1 MAFFLIK
8 KKFTMF
14 KWLEKNLPKI
24 VMAPAVGL
32 IGWFV
37 YGFVLWTLYISFTNS
52 KILPKYELWGF
63 GQYEKLWA
71 SRKWLISVDNL
82 LVFTA
87 LFLIFCI
94 VIGIIL
100 AIFLD
105 QKIRAEGVL
114 RTIYLYPM
122 ALSFI
127 VTGTAWKWILNPTLG
142 IQKMFIDW
150 GFENFTFDWLV
161 NREMAIYTIVIA
173 GVWQSAGFVMALF
186 LIFCIVI
193 GIILAIFLDQKIRA
207 EGVLRTIYL
216 YPMALSFI
224 VTGTAWKWILNPTLG
239 IQKMFIDW
247 GFENFTFD
255 WLVNREMAIYTIVIA
270 GVWQSAGF
278 VMALFLAGLRSV
290 EDEIVKAAKIDGAGL
305 FTVYWKIL
313 LPMMRPVFF
322 TSFVILVHISIKSYD
337 LIVALT
343 QGGPGISTTMPA
355 LFMTQAAFHKSQVG
369 LSAASAMM
377 MFMAVAAVIIPYL
390 YSELRREN
398 AR

>member
-1 MAFFLIK
+1 MSE
-8 KKFTMF
+8 
-14 KWLEKNLPKI
+14 WLEKQLPKL
-24 VMAPAVGL
+24 VLAPSFVAIL
-32 IGWFV
+32 IFV
-37 YGFVLWTLYISFTNS
+37 YGFIGWTAWVSFTKS
-52 KILPKYELWGF
+52 KLLPRYDIVGLI
-63 GQYEKLWA
+63 QYERLFVSPRWDVA
-71 SRKWLISVDNL
+71 FSNLFIFGFLFIIISML
-82 LVFTA
+82 LG
-87 LFLIFCI
+87 LL
-94 VIGIIL
+94 L
-100 AIFLD
+100 AILLD
-105 QKIRAEGVL
+105 QKIRTEGII

-122 ALSFI
+122 ALSLI

-142 IQKMFIDW
+142 IQKMFRDW

-161 NREMAIYTIVIA
+161 
-173 GVWQSAGFVMALF
+173 
-186 LIFCIVI
+186 
-193 GIILAIFLDQKIRA
+193 D
-207 EGVLRTIYL
+207 
-216 YPMALSFI
+216 
-224 VTGTAWKWILNPTLG
+224 
-239 IQKMFIDW
+239 
-247 GFENFTFD
+247 
-255 WLVNREMAIYTIVIA
+255 REMAIYTIVIA

-290 EDEIVKAAKIDGAGL
+290 EDEIVKAAKIDGASL

-355 LFMTQAAFHKSQVG
+355 LYMTQTAFHKSQVG